1 MRGSRV
7 IQHIESR
14 HLNEYYGLGRV
25 IRSLGSLPQRIS
37 TIAKGIA
44 STNLGRAVGIA
55 GRMVARQLTGPRL
68 GQNVRSIL
76 TGRGVNF
83 PSARGHRSLD
93 IGGLR
98 KGVLGAI
105 SQAGKTLETADTLR
119 DRADSLKKQKKQS
132 RIDAERT
139 IEDEIL
145 TAGARERRSEELK
158 ARLDAREKSEQAAKT
173 TPDTPL
179 PVEPSSGAKV
189 IVDNKPTITD
199 RIRQEVQR
207 RRLGS

>member
-14 HLNEYYGLGRV
+14 HLNENVFGFLRGLG
-25 IRSLGSLPQRIS
+25 QRI
-37 TIAKGIA
+37 A
-44 STNLGRAVGIA
+44 SSNLGRAVGIA
-55 GRMVARQLTGPRL
+55 GRIAARQLTGPRL

-76 TGRGVNF
+76 MGRGVNF

-98 KGVLGAI
+98 KGVLGAV
-105 SQAGKTLETADTLR
+105 SQAGKTLETADRLR
-119 DRADSLKKQKKQS
+119 TRADRLEKQRQQSSTDATLK
-132 RIDAERT
+132 A
-139 IEDEIL
+139 IEQ
-145 TAGARERRSEELK
+145 GRRSQELQ
-158 ARLDAREKSEQAAKT
+158 AHLDDVEQREQAAKS

-179 PVEPSSGAKV
+179 PVEPSSGAKP
-189 IVDNKPTITD
+189 IVTNQPTISD
-199 RIRQEVQR
+199 RIRAEVQR